1 MTLPRTAIAGSACVT
16 RAALFG
22 MIASLAALA
31 GCIADGPG
39 GSPMGIAVAGKET
52 ADAAEDVDAP
62 AEADVAV
69 AAREAKAAA
78 ETGTISGSASLDRLI
93 ERHAAEA
100 GVPAPLAYAV
110 VRVESRYNPKARGN
124 GVYGLSQIKPAT
136 ARSLGFS
143 GPTSALLDADT
154 NLTYGMKYLKGAWE
168 KGGHDV
174 CQASM
179 KYKGGH
185 RATRMSASA
194 QRYCSAVKAH
204 MAEVSK
210 RRRTPGTVAE
220 PESEPGL
227 MGTLVAAVTP
237 APEKPAA
244 TPAKAAQPA
253 AAAPTKETEVAAAA
267 PASEPAAAQRGDT
280 PVVAA
285 AYVAAPKPAAIP
297 RPVARTEA
305 GETRTT
311 ASAPQPAAA
320 PAPENGKGGRIASR
334 PAGAPADAD
343 SLAARMAGTD
353 DPATELR
360 GSGAD

>member
-22 MIASLAALA
+22 MIALLAALA

-52 ADAAEDVDAP
+52 VDAAEDADAP

-78 ETGTISGSASLDRLI
+78 ETGTISGSAALDRLI

-174 CQASM
+174 CQTAM

-185 RATRMSASA
+185 RATRMTRSASA
-194 QRYCSAVKAH
+194 YCSKVKQH
-204 MAEVSK
+204 MAALAE
-210 RRRTPGTVAE
+210 RRR
-220 PESEPGL
+220 
-227 MGTLVAAVTP
+227 
-237 APEKPAA
+237 
-244 TPAKAAQPA
+244 
-253 AAAPTKETEVAAAA
+253 A
-267 PASEPAAAQRGDT
+267 PALAVPATTRETAE
-280 PVVAA
+280 
-285 AYVAAPKPAAIP
+285 AP
-297 RPVARTEA
+297 
-305 GETRTT
+305 
-311 ASAPQPAAA
+311 
-320 PAPENGKGGRIASR
+320 ASR
-334 PAGAPADAD
+334 PATDAPASRAADAATERGRQNGVPRPKPAP
-343 SLAARMAGTD
+343 AADQASAA
-353 DPATELR
+353 PATTEAGDAKLADATETPKAATETVQRTDTASAKGGRLR
-360 GSGAD
+360 PEGNGRSS

>member
-52 ADAAEDVDAP
+52 ADAAEDADAP
-62 AEADVAV
+62 TEADVAV

-110 VRVESRYNPKARGN
+110 VQVESRYNPKARGN

-143 GPTSALLDADT
+143 GPTSALFDADT

-210 RRRTPGTVAE
+210 RRSTPGTVTE

-237 APEKPAA
+237 APEKLAA
-244 TPAKAAQPA
+244 PPAKAARPA
-253 AAAPTKETEVAAAA
+253 AAAPAKATEVATAA
-267 PASEPAAAQRGDT
+267 PAGEPAVAQRT

-305 GETRTT
+305 GGSPTA
-311 ASAPQPAAA
+311 ASAPQPATA
-320 PAPENGKGGRIASR
+320 PAPENGKGGRIALR
-334 PAGAPADAD
+334 PASAPADAE

>member
-52 ADAAEDVDAP
+52 ADAAEDADAP

-69 AAREAKAAA
+69 AAREAEAGA

-143 GPTSALLDADT
+143 GPTSALFDADT

-244 TPAKAAQPA
+244 TPAKAARPA
-253 AAAPTKETEVAAAA
+253 AAAPTKATEVATAA

-305 GETRTT
+305 GETA

-334 PAGAPADAD
+334 PASAPAEPD

>member
-52 ADAAEDVDAP
+52 ADVAEDADAP

-143 GPTSALLDADT
+143 GPTSALFDADT

-227 MGTLVAAVTP
+227 VGTLVAAVTP
-237 APEKPAA
+237 APSKPAA
-244 TPAKAAQPA
+244 TPAKAARPA
-253 AAAPTKETEVAAAA
+253 AAAPTKATEVAAAA

-285 AYVAAPKPAAIP
+285 AYVATPKPAAIP
-297 RPVARTEA
+297 RPLARTEA
-305 GETRTT
+305 GET
-311 ASAPQPAAA
+311 APSAPQPAAVL
-320 PAPENGKGGRIASR
+320 APENGKGGRLASR
-334 PAGAPADAD
+334 PASAPADAD
-343 SLAARMAGTD
+343 PLAARMAGSD

-360 GSGAD
+360 GSAAD

>member
-1 MTLPRTAIAGSACVT
+1 MTLPRIARAGSARVA
-16 RAALFG
+16 RAAMFG

-39 GSPMGIAVAGKET
+39 GSPMGLNLADGGETTHVAS
-52 ADAAEDVDAP
+52 DAEAP

-69 AAREAKAAA
+69 AAKEARAAA
-78 ETGTISGSASLDRLI
+78 EAGSISGSAALDRLI

-100 GVPAPLAYAV
+100 GVPTALAYAV
-110 VRVESRYNPKARGN
+110 VRVESRYNPKARGA

-143 GPTSALLDADT
+143 GPASALFDADT

-194 QRYCSAVKAH
+194 KRYCSAVKAH

-210 RRRTPGTVAE
+210 RRRMPDTIVE
-220 PESEPGL
+220 PQAEPGL
-227 MGTLVAAVTP
+227 VGTLVAAVTP
-237 APEKPAA
+237 
-244 TPAKAAQPA
+244 TQAK
-253 AAAPTKETEVAAAA
+253 TAA
-267 PASEPAAAQRGDT
+267 PAASTTDATITKQTAAARPADK

-285 AYVAAPKPAAIP
+285 AYAAAPKPAAIP
-297 RPVARTEA
+297 RPE
-305 GETRTT
+305 
-311 ASAPQPAAA
+311 
-320 PAPENGKGGRIASR
+320 APEEAK
-334 PAGAPADAD
+334 GAPADAATPQPAATAVVD
-343 SLAARMAGTD
+343 SGKGGRVAAHPAPADPLAARMAGTD
-353 DPATELR
+353 DLATELR
-360 GSGAD
+360 GSGTD

>member
-174 CQASM
+174 CQTSM

-253 AAAPTKETEVAAAA
+253 AAAPTKTTEVATAA
-267 PASEPAAAQRGDT
+267 PTEEPAVAQRGDT

-285 AYVAAPKPAAIP
+285 AYVATPKPAAIP

-305 GETRTT
+305 GATA

-320 PAPENGKGGRIASR
+320 PAPENGKGGRLASR
-334 PAGAPADAD
+334 PASAPAEPD

>member
-1 MTLPRTAIAGSACVT
+1 MTLPRTATAGSACVS
-16 RAALFG
+16 RAVLFG
-22 MIASLAALA
+22 MIASLTALA

-39 GSPMGIAVAGKET
+39 GSPMGIAVAGAET
-52 ADAAEDVDAP
+52 AEAADDADAP
-62 AEADVAV
+62 VGADVAV

-210 RRRTPGTVAE
+210 LHRMPGAVAE
-220 PESEPGL
+220 PDAEPGL
-227 MGTLVAAVTP
+227 VGTLVAAVSP
-237 APEKPAA
+237 ALEKPDVTTAKAVRPAA
-244 TPAKAAQPA
+244 AEPAKAIDA
-253 AAAPTKETEVAAAA
+253 ASAAR
-267 PASEPAAAQRGDT
+267 ASEPAVKRDDT

-285 AYVAAPKPAAIP
+285 AYVATPKPKAIP
-297 RPVARTEA
+297 QPAARGNTDEARTA
-305 GETRTT
+305 
-311 ASAPQPAAA
+311 ALAPQPAAM
-320 PAPENGKGGRIASR
+320 PAPENGKGGRIASS

-353 DPATELR
+353 DLTTELR
-360 GSGAD
+360 GSGTD

>member
-52 ADAAEDVDAP
+52 ADAAEDANAP

-143 GPTSALLDADT
+143 GPTSALFDADT

-244 TPAKAAQPA
+244 TPAKAARPA
-253 AAAPTKETEVAAAA
+253 AAAPTKATEVATAA

-285 AYVAAPKPAAIP
+285 AYVAAPKPAAIA

-305 GETRTT
+305 GET
-311 ASAPQPAAA
+311 APSAPQPAAA
-320 PAPENGKGGRIASR
+320 PAPENDKGGRIASR
-334 PAGAPADAD
+334 PASAPADAD

-360 GSGAD
+360 GSAAD